1 MRNNRKNRKER
12 KRRIKWDHVLIW
24 FVAAIV
30 TVTAIWL
37 LLRLIPGD
45 DIDVDKLLSETTGIK
60 YETETEPESETE
72 DGSNPVPMPDV
83 DVQLLTINEYSR
95 PGKKVDAIEKV
106 VIHYLGNPKTTAQQ
120 NHDYFESLKDLQNV
134 SMSANFVIG
143 IKGEI
148 IECVPPGEIAYAS
161 NSMNHLSISIENCHL
176 DESGRFTEDTYDSCV
191 RLTAW
196 LVEEYGL
203 KREDI
208 IRHYDVT
215 GKECPLYYVENEDKW
230 EAFRDDVMEY
240 IEECRSKAKQQ

>member
-83 DVQLLTINEYSR
+83 DVQ
-95 PGKKVDAIEKV
+95 PG
-106 VIHYLGNPKTTAQQ
+106 
-120 NHDYFESLKDLQNV
+120 
-134 SMSANFVIG
+134 
-143 IKGEI
+143 
-148 IECVPPGEIAYAS
+148 
-161 NSMNHLSISIENCHL
+161 
-176 DESGRFTEDTYDSCV
+176 
-191 RLTAW
+191 
-196 LVEEYGL
+196 
-203 KREDI
+203 
-208 IRHYDVT
+208 
-215 GKECPLYYVENEDKW
+215 
-230 EAFRDDVMEY
+230 
-240 IEECRSKAKQQ
+240 SK